1 MPRSPVHSWPHT
13 LTVWCVIR
21 AFERAGC
28 PGCLRKPPAL
38 AAAFVGEVSKAV
50 RFRTFS
56 LREAELPV
64 LLEAAAESAC
74 ELAGGDAY
82 RAVRAAATDAE
93 HEYHHSITRTGHCP
107 QRYARHERCSTAVA
121 TQRHQFQ
128 AEINSAQCRFVRAY
142 WAEQRQ
148 HWLRSDPFAHLRREH
163 PIQRIAAFT
172 PVWWELFLRCLHSE
186 FSRRDFA
193 QFHLLDALPQLRRQ
207 TRPKKVLAALVEEW
221 RQRHADE
228 LGLPAQLHYHVLA
241 RRGQI
246 RARAT
251 AGWFNTRAPGYTS
264 DFTVADAARSYLIE
278 HTAGLPVPPADCA
291 LN

>member
-1 MPRSPVHSWPHT
+1 MPRSPVHSWPHI
-13 LTVWCVIR
+13 LTDWCVIR

-64 LLEAAAESAC
+64 RLEAAAESAC
-74 ELAGGDAY
+74 ELAGGVVY
-82 RAVRAAATDAE
+82 RAVRDAAIDAE
-93 HEYHHSITRTGHCP
+93 HEYHRSITRTGHCP
-107 QRYARHERCSTAVA
+107 QRYARHELCLNAVA
-121 TQRHQFQ
+121 AHRQQFQ
-128 AEINSAQCRFVRAY
+128 AEINSAQRRFVRAY

-148 HWLRSDPFAHLRREH
+148 HWLQSDLFAHLRREH

-186 FSRRDFA
+186 FARRDLA

-221 RQRHADE
+221 RQSHADE

-251 AGWFNTRAPGYTS
+251 HQISPSRT
-264 DFTVADAARSYLIE
+264 
-278 HTAGLPVPPADCA
+278 PPEAI
-291 LN
+291 